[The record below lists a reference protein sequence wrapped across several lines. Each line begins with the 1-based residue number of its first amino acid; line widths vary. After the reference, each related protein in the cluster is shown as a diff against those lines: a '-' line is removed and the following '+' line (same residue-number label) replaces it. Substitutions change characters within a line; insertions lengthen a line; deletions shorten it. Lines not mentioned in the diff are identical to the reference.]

1 MSSELHQIT
10 DDALRRGTTQ
20 SGHLMV
26 YVKFGGSLFD
36 SFPSLLYDDRAGIVD
51 MSRIGSHI
59 T

>member
-1 MSSELHQIT
+1 MMHSVVGQLKAVNAS
-10 DDALRRGTTQ
+10 
-20 SGHLMV
+20 HLIV

-51 MSRIGSHI
+51 MSGLGSYI